1 MLCLYMTMAS
11 GQFVKGLQI
20 TSYPRNE
27 YLTNFYIP
35 GGGNRLNVLPTAIVC
50 ERANVTV
57 CFKAI
62 KLLGSKFQIS
72 HFTSDLFDD

>member
-1 MLCLYMTMAS
+1 MLCLYMTLAS
-11 GQFVKGLQI
+11 GQFIKGLQI
-20 TSYPRNE
+20 TSYPINE
-27 YLTNFYIP
+27 YLTNFYI
-35 GGGNRLNVLPTAIVC
+35 GGGNRLNGLPTAIVC